1 MTRCPLH
8 RALPTVVAALIGTVF
23 NPAVHAQAPADSGAV
38 AAAAPEF
45 DLTPPASVGGDADHA
60 APTAARAA
68 IEAFAQRVRVE
79 SMRKFNEF
87 GGAYIE
93 VDDEVLLDYYSCPQ
107 ARWYMVPV
115 NEDGSA
121 SEVEGFALLQRT
133 LTDQNVDRIEAIIE
147 GMAEGQFLV
156 VAVHD
161 AVFVNFGEQGF
172 SIPPRMQEALGRVG
186 IATDFTGLTA
196 RRTPYLAI
204 GMKGAAPGEA
214 IERAGDGPGEANG
227 AGTVRYPD
235 EPYADRVDEA
245 ERFFT
250 LTVLDDATG
259 EPLAG
264 ARVVVQQTRE
274 FFEFTTDDAGQVE
287 FGWVAWSPKVLSV
300 TAEAAGKAKMKLAW
314 HPADEGAGVPTEM
327 ELRLPTGVTLGGTVV
342 DAAGEPVP
350 KGWVFF
356 DLGAASNRDGEAF
369 PYANEHSPLRADDDG
384 RWVTPDLVPA
394 DFSGGSVRFGVRG
407 WSEPRTKAELDEAL
421 FDELREGEAVLRLDA
436 AQP

>member
-8 RALPTVVAALIGTVF
+8 RALPTVVAALIATVF
-23 NPAVHAQAPADSGAV
+23 NPAVHAQAPADSGAM

-45 DLTPPASVGGDADHA
+45 DLTPPASVGGDAEPA

-107 ARWYMVPV
+107 AQWFMAVV
-115 NEDGSA
+115 DTDGTA
-121 SEVEGFALLQRT
+121 GKVEGFTLLQRT
-133 LTDQNVDRIEAIIE
+133 LTDQHVDRIEAIIE

-161 AVFVNFGEQGF
+161 AVFVDFGELGF

-186 IATDFTGLTA
+186 IATEFTTLTA

-274 FFEFTTDDAGQVE
+274 FFEFVADDAGQVE
-287 FGWVAWSPKVLSV
+287 FGWVAWSPKVLAV
-300 TAEAAGKAKMKLAW
+300 TAEAAGKAKMKMKW
-314 HPADEGAGVPTEM
+314 SPAGEAEAVPTEM
-327 ELRLPTGVTLGGTVV
+327 TLRLPAGVTLGGSVV

-350 KGWVFF
+350 KGWLYF
-356 DLGAASNRDGEAF
+356 DLRSGPRGDGEAF
-369 PYANEHSPLRADDDG
+369 PYANEYSPLRADDDG

-394 DFSGGSVRFGVRG
+394 DFPGGSVRFSKRG

-436 AQP
+436 VQP